1 MSNISYDYIEDYI
14 RGLIKDNKGYI
25 KTMEEYALEN
35 NVPIIHKEVAQFLKV
50 IIKSHNVKNILEVG
64 TAIGYSA
71 SVMVLSA
78 GESSH
83 VTTIERSDDMEALAI
98 ENIKKLGYENNIS
111 LIKGDALEVLD
122 DIKGE
127 FDMIFLDA
135 AKGHY
140 DHFLDSCLEK
150 LKVGGLLIS
159 DNVLFRGMVPS
170 NDLLIRRKITI
181 VKRMRKYLENISN
194 DENLETVILPIGD
207 GVALTCKL
215 GSGKN
220 E

>member
-1 MSNISYDYIEDYI
+1 MSGVSHDYIEDYL
-14 RGLIKDNKGYI
+14 RSLVKDHQGKLQEIEAYGV
-25 KTMEEYALEN
+25 EN

-50 IIKSHNVKNILEVG
+50 IIKSHNVKKILEVG

-71 SVMVLSA
+71 SVMIDAA
-78 GESSH
+78 GSDSH
-83 VTTIERSDDMEALAI
+83 VTSIERSEDMYKLAT
-98 ENIKKLGYENNIS
+98 ENIKSQGFENNAN
-111 LIKGDALEVLD
+111 LIFGDALEVLKD
-122 DIKGE
+122 VEGE

-140 DHFLDSCLEK
+140 DHFLEECLKK
-150 LKVGGLLIS
+150 LKVGGLLVS
-159 DNVLFRGMVPS
+159 DNVLFRGMVAS

-181 VKRMRKYLENISN
+181 VKRMRKFLSHISSV
-194 DENLETVILPIGD
+194 DHLETTILPIGD

-215 GSGKN
+215 RRDEN